1 MTWWQ
6 GEDGSPRDLVVVL
19 TALPLEADA
28 VRRLMRD
35 VERRVHPSGTV
46 FSVGELPG
54 VRTKVVLGITGEGT
68 KEAAVITERAIETFR
83 PAAVLLVG
91 VAGALKDSV
100 GLGDVVVAKRV
111 HCYSGGK
118 ETAETFK
125 SRPRTWDAAHRL
137 LMLTYDLDVDWPDEP
152 PKVHHKPIASGD
164 TLLTSRRGPLAAM
177 LDERFEDAVAIEME
191 GAGVAIGAHLRETN
205 ALAIR
210 GISDRADEH
219 KQAADAG
226 GSQERAAANAAAFA
240 VALIAAYAATLKKV
254 KKAKPVPGH
263 PGGEILAARL
273 AGSVTSLCF
282 GPGRTLLAAALSGP
296 IRRWRLDDG
305 EELPPI
311 HTATWMPPRYGV
323 RVAASPGGGPVVVRD
338 GYRLRALQPD
348 EPDHPPVELGSVTYP
363 GELYFASTASYA
375 LLSWATIFRLRS
387 TATGADL
394 LSFTAVAASISA
406 DESTLAVAKGLV
418 SGGRHVQVY
427 RLRPGQDPVPTGPP
441 IELHQAAGM
450 ALQIALSPDG
460 TLLGG
465 MTARWAGVFDV
476 ERGVPIMPRS
486 GGGDLWSQFFP
497 EAMSLVCT
505 PRGRLLHMSKGR
517 VLQLDVNSRDD
528 APFLPGGGGYRRLVM
543 SPDGLLATGD
553 AAGWVRVRPWQD

>member
-28 VRRLMRD
+28 VRRLMRN

-54 VRTKVVLGITGEGT
+54 VRTKVVLGITGDGT

-100 GLGDVVVAKRV
+100 ALGDVVVAKRV

-118 ETAETFK
+118 ETADTFK

-137 LMLTYDLDVDWPDEP
+137 LMLTYDLDVDWPGEP
-152 PKVHHKPIASGD
+152 PRVHHKPIASGD
-164 TLLTSRRGPLAAM
+164 TLLASRRGPLAAM

-210 GISDRADEH
+210 GISDRADER

-273 AGSVTSLCF
+273 GGSVTSLCF

-323 RVAASPGGGPVVVRD
+323 RVAASPGGGPIVVRD
-338 GYRLRALQPD
+338 GYRLRALRPD

-363 GELYFASTASYA
+363 GELYFASSASYA

-460 TLLGG
+460 AMLGG